1 MFVKPA
7 VRKDAAL
14 NRFARR
20 RGLLFAMS
28 RPEPE
33 RIELI
38 YFPYYLFELSLL
50 VKDGKQSVFV
60 AADGVL
66 GDLVFLEM
74 ETFEFVEQ
82 VDTPCFDFHIDME
95 KAMAKVLDEYQWIL
109 VKHGF
114 HRKNPP
120 KLEAVTD
127 TRQLYYPYWVAYYKR
142 RDGYD
147 FNALDAVS
155 CTLVAIPMRRAFLAA
170 FAQQQLGQAREGS

>member
-1 MFVKPA
+1 MMFAKPV

-14 NRFARR
+14 DRLAKR

-50 VKDGKQSVFV
+50 VKGGKQSVFV
-60 AADGVL
+60 GSDGVL

-74 ETFEFVEQ
+74 ETLEFVEQ
-82 VDTPCFDFHIDME
+82 ADAPRFDFHIDME
-95 KAMAKVLDEYQWIL
+95 KARAKVLDEYQWIL

-120 KLEAVTD
+120 RLEAVMNTK
-127 TRQLYYPYWVAYYKR
+127 RLYYPYWVAYYKR
-142 RDGYD
+142 RKGYD
-147 FNALDAVS
+147 FKAVDAVS
-155 CTLVAIPMRRAFLAA
+155 RAPVGIPMRRAFLAA
-170 FAQQQLGQAREGS
+170 FAQQ